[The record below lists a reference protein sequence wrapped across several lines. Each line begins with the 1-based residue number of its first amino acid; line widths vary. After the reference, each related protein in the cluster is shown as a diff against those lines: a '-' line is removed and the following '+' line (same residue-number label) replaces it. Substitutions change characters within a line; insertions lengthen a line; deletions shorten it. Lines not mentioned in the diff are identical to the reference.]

1 LMDPE
6 DYHRILTELA
16 DFRDLDTS
24 TIASIRSSLV
34 ELKDRRDQLLE
45 IRKNLKRDIRGVE
58 RYYLERMTEVRNDVE
73 ELREGSSR
81 LRRIISGNPATAQ
94 ARAMKQLK
102 MNRQALVETYR
113 DLLEYTE
120 ELTEHIEDLM
130 IELYEEMKDFL
141 R

>member
-1 LMDPE
+1 MMDPE

>member
-1 LMDPE
+1 MDPE

-34 ELKDRRDQLLE
+34 ELKDRREQLLE

-58 RYYLERMTEVRNDVE
+58 RYYLERMAEVRNDVE

-81 LRRIISGNPATAQ
+81 LRRIISGNPAIAQ

-102 MNRQALVETYR
+102 MNREALVRTYR

>member
-1 LMDPE
+1 MDPE

-34 ELKDRRDQLLE
+34 ELKDRREQLLE

-58 RYYLERMTEVRNDVE
+58 RYYLERMAEVRNDVE

-81 LRRIISGNPATAQ
+81 LKRIISGNPATAQ

-102 MNRQALVETYR
+102 MNREALVETYR

-130 IELYEEMKDFL
+130 IELYEEMKGFL
-141 R
+141 G

>member
-1 LMDPE
+1 MMDPE

-34 ELKDRRDQLLE
+34 ELKDRREQLLE

>member
-1 LMDPE
+1 
-6 DYHRILTELA
+6 
-16 DFRDLDTS
+16 
-24 TIASIRSSLV
+24 
-34 ELKDRRDQLLE
+34 
-45 IRKNLKRDIRGVE
+45 
-58 RYYLERMTEVRNDVE
+58 
-73 ELREGSSR
+73 
-81 LRRIISGNPATAQ
+81 
-94 ARAMKQLK
+94 MKQLK

>member
-1 LMDPE
+1 MMDPE

-34 ELKDRRDQLLE
+34 ELKDRREQLLE

-58 RYYLERMTEVRNDVE
+58 RYYLERMAEVRNDVE

-81 LRRIISGNPATAQ
+81 LRRIISGNPAIAQ

-102 MNRQALVETYR
+102 MNREALVRTYR

>member
-1 LMDPE
+1 MMDPE

-58 RYYLERMTEVRNDVE
+58 RYYLERMAEVRNDVE

-81 LRRIISGNPATAQ
+81 LKRIISGNPATAQ

-102 MNRQALVETYR
+102 MNREALVETYR

-130 IELYEEMKDFL
+130 IELYEEMKGFL
-141 R
+141 G

>member
-1 LMDPE
+1 MMDPE

-34 ELKDRRDQLLE
+34 ELKDRREQLLE

-58 RYYLERMTEVRNDVE
+58 RYYLERMAEVRNDVE

-81 LRRIISGNPATAQ
+81 LKRIISGNPATAQ

-102 MNRQALVETYR
+102 MNREALVETYR

-130 IELYEEMKDFL
+130 IELYEEMKGFL
-141 R
+141 G

>member
-1 LMDPE
+1 MDPE
-6 DYHRILTELA
+6 EYHRILTKLA
-16 DFRDLDTS
+16 DFQDLDTS
-24 TIASIRSSLV
+24 TVASTRRSLA

-58 RYYLERMTEVRNDVE
+58 RYYLERMAEVRNDVE

-113 DLLEYTE
+113 HLLEYTE
-120 ELTEHIEDLM
+120 ELIDYIEELM
-130 IELYEEMKDFL
+130 IELYEEMKGFL
-141 R
+141 G

>member
-1 LMDPE
+1 MDPE

-24 TIASIRSSLV
+24 TIASLRSSLV

-45 IRKNLKRDIRGVE
+45 IRTNLKRDIRGVE
-58 RYYLERMTEVRNDVE
+58 RYYLEWMAEVRNDVE

-81 LRRIISGNPATAQ
+81 LRRIISGSPATAQ

-102 MNRQALVETYR
+102 MNREALVETYR

-130 IELYEEMKDFL
+130 IELYEEMKGFL
-141 R
+141 G

>member
-1 LMDPE
+1 MDPE
-6 DYHRILTELA
+6 EYHRILTKLA
-16 DFRDLDTS
+16 DFQDLDTS
-24 TIASIRSSLV
+24 TVASTRRSLA

-130 IELYEEMKDFL
+130 IELYEEMKGFL
-141 R
+141 G

>member
-1 LMDPE
+1 MDPE

-58 RYYLERMTEVRNDVE
+58 RYYLERMAEVRNDVE

-81 LRRIISGNPATAQ
+81 LKRIISGNPATAQ

-102 MNRQALVETYR
+102 MNREALVETYR

-141 R
+141 G

>member
-1 LMDPE
+1 MMDPE

-24 TIASIRSSLV
+24 TIASLRSSLV

-45 IRKNLKRDIRGVE
+45 IRTNLKRDIRGVE
-58 RYYLERMTEVRNDVE
+58 RYYLEWMAEVRNDVE

-102 MNRQALVETYR
+102 MNREALVETYR

-130 IELYEEMKDFL
+130 IELYEEMKGFL
-141 R
+141 G

>member
-1 LMDPE
+1 MMDPE

-102 MNRQALVETYR
+102 MNREALVETYR

-130 IELYEEMKDFL
+130 IELYEEMKGFL
-141 R
+141 G

>member
-1 LMDPE
+1 MMDPE

-24 TIASIRSSLV
+24 TIASLRSSLV

-45 IRKNLKRDIRGVE
+45 IRTNLKRDIRGVE
-58 RYYLERMTEVRNDVE
+58 RYYLEWMAEVRNDVE

-130 IELYEEMKDFL
+130 IELYEEMKGFL
-141 R
+141 G

>member
-1 LMDPE
+1 MMDPE

-34 ELKDRRDQLLE
+34 ELKDRREQLLE

-58 RYYLERMTEVRNDVE
+58 RYYLERMAEVRNDVE

-102 MNRQALVETYR
+102 MNREALVETYR

-130 IELYEEMKDFL
+130 IELYEEMKGFL
-141 R
+141 G

>member
-1 LMDPE
+1 MMDPE

-24 TIASIRSSLV
+24 TIASLRSSLV

-58 RYYLERMTEVRNDVE
+58 RYYLEWMAEVRNDVE

-102 MNRQALVETYR
+102 MNREALVETYR

-130 IELYEEMKDFL
+130 IELYEEMKGFL
-141 R
+141 G

>member
-1 LMDPE
+1 MDPE

>member
-24 TIASIRSSLV
+24 TIASLRSSLV

-45 IRKNLKRDIRGVE
+45 IRTNLKRDIRGVE

-130 IELYEEMKDFL
+130 IELYEEMKGFL
-141 R
+141 G

>member
-34 ELKDRRDQLLE
+34 ELKDRREQLLE

-58 RYYLERMTEVRNDVE
+58 RYYLERMAEVRNDVE

-81 LRRIISGNPATAQ
+81 LKRIISGNPATAQ

-102 MNRQALVETYR
+102 MNREALVETYR

-130 IELYEEMKDFL
+130 IELYEEMKGFL
-141 R
+141 G

>member
-1 LMDPE
+1 MMDPE

-24 TIASIRSSLV
+24 TIASLRSSLV

-45 IRKNLKRDIRGVE
+45 IRTNLKRDIRGVE
-58 RYYLERMTEVRNDVE
+58 RYYLEWMAEVRNDVE

>member
-6 DYHRILTELA
+6 DYHRILTKLA

-24 TIASIRSSLV
+24 TVASIRSSLA

-130 IELYEEMKDFL
+130 IELYEEMKGFL
-141 R
+141 G

>member
-1 LMDPE
+1 MDPE

-102 MNRQALVETYR
+102 MNREALVETYR

-130 IELYEEMKDFL
+130 IELYEEMKGFL
-141 R
+141 G

>member
-1 LMDPE
+1 MDPE

-24 TIASIRSSLV
+24 TIASLRSSLV

-45 IRKNLKRDIRGVE
+45 IRTNLKRDIRGVE
-58 RYYLERMTEVRNDVE
+58 RYYLEWMAEVRNDVE

-102 MNRQALVETYR
+102 MNREALVETYR

-130 IELYEEMKDFL
+130 IELYEEMKGFL
-141 R
+141 G

>member
-1 LMDPE
+1 MMDPE

-24 TIASIRSSLV
+24 TIASLRSSLV

-58 RYYLERMTEVRNDVE
+58 RYYLERMAEVRNDVE

-102 MNRQALVETYR
+102 MNREALVETYR

-130 IELYEEMKDFL
+130 IELYEEMKGFL
-141 R
+141 G

>member
-1 LMDPE
+1 MDPE

-24 TIASIRSSLV
+24 TIASLRSSLV

-58 RYYLERMTEVRNDVE
+58 RYYLERMAEVRNDVE

-102 MNRQALVETYR
+102 MNREALVETYR

-130 IELYEEMKDFL
+130 IELYEEMKGFL
-141 R
+141 G

>member
-1 LMDPE
+1 MMDPE

-58 RYYLERMTEVRNDVE
+58 RYYLERMAEVRNDVE

-81 LRRIISGNPATAQ
+81 LKRIISGNPATAQ

-102 MNRQALVETYR
+102 MNREALVETYR

-141 R
+141 G

>member
-102 MNRQALVETYR
+102 RNRESLVKTYR
-113 DLLEYTE
+113 HLLEYTE
-120 ELTEHIEDLM
+120 ELIDYIEELM
-130 IELYEEMKDFL
+130 IELYEEMKGFL
-141 R
+141 G